1 MENFHYFT
9 LRWYGLVDADADDGD
24 DAAGDGSDDDGDD
37 TDDANSDVSDVGW
50 RGWPQFA
57 HGQPLPAQKPGMGAD
72 TDFDGFGR
80 FDESPARS
88 DDDILL

>member
-1 MENFHYFT
+1 MM
-9 LRWYGLVDADADDGD
+9 LVMLVGGVGHSLHNNHGWHVGDDHDGDAGDAD
-24 DAAGDGSDDDGDD
+24 
-37 TDDANSDVSDVGW
+37 SDVGDVGW

-57 HGQPLPAQKPGMGAD
+57 HGQPLPAQKLGMGAD

>member
-1 MENFHYFT
+1 MDY
-9 LRWYGLVDADADDGD
+9 DDDVD
-24 DAAGDGSDDDGDD
+24 DAADNDDDADGDAD
-37 TDDANSDVSDVGW
+37 SDVGW
-50 RGWPQFA
+50 RGCPQFA

-80 FDESPARS
+80 FDESPPRS

>member
-1 MENFHYFT
+1 M
-9 LRWYGLVDADADDGD
+9 DDDDDGD
-24 DAAGDGSDDDGDD
+24 DAVGDDDDDGGDD
-37 TDDANSDVSDVGW
+37 NDDSDVGDVGR

-57 HGQPLPAQKPGMGAD
+57 HGQPLLAQKLGMGAD

-80 FDESPARS
+80 FDQSPARS

>member
-1 MENFHYFT
+1 MDY
-9 LRWYGLVDADADDGD
+9 DDDGD
-24 DAAGDGSDDDGDD
+24 DAADDDGDG
-37 TDDANSDVSDVGW
+37 DADSDVGW